1 VTPEETVPNRID
13 DLDPGAVSSSHPGP
27 LHAQLSAV
35 LRSRIVDGSL
45 PPGSQLPTE
54 AELQERFGISRS
66 VVRQALLPLTAEG
79 LVQRGRG
86 RGSIVAPRGELH
98 RLVQRVSGLSTQ
110 VPSVTTRVL
119 ELAPGRDADAE
130 RALGSSDVHLLRRL
144 RSAGGEA
151 VALIHTWLPSAI
163 AGRLTAG
170 DLTDASL
177 HALLRSRLGIAVVS
191 GRRQVRA
198 VGASPEV
205 AAALRV
211 AEGAPVL
218 VLEGT
223 STDGSGEPVE
233 VFRTWHRADR
243 FVFDIDVLTGEGD
256 AAAPPRIAS
265 PDAARP
271 DDTSTD
277 AASSDAAASRAAA
290 TTATQERAS
299 ADPTA
304 SHADLAARALAL
316 SRELAE
322 LARRLG

>member
-13 DLDPGAVSSSHPGP
+13 DLDPGAVSSAHAGP
-27 LHAQLSAV
+27 LHAQLTAV
-35 LRSRIVDGSL
+35 LRAPVVDGTW

-54 AELQERFGISRS
+54 AELQERFGVSRS
-66 VVRQALLPLTAEG
+66 VVRQALHALTAEG

-110 VPSVTTRVL
+110 VPSVATRVL

-130 RALGSSDVHLLRRL
+130 RALGGSDVHLLRRL

-151 VALIHTWLPSAI
+151 VALIHTWLPSGI
-163 AGRLTAG
+163 ADRLTAD

-177 HALLRSRLGIAVVS
+177 HALLRSRLGIQVAA

-198 VGASPEV
+198 VGASSEV

-211 AEGAPVL
+211 PEGAPVL

-223 STDGSGEPVE
+223 STDASGDPVE

-243 FVFDIDVLTGEGD
+243 FVFDIDVLTTEGD
-256 AAAPPRIAS
+256 SAAPVRPVDPAPAAS
-265 PDAARP
+265 PTGP
-271 DDTSTD
+271 
-277 AASSDAAASRAAA
+277 ASPS
-290 TTATQERAS
+290 AS
-299 ADPTA
+299 AQPPTPA
-304 SHADLAARALAL
+304 TEQADLAARARAL

-322 LARRLG
+322 LAARLG

>member
-13 DLDPGAVSSSHPGP
+13 DLDPGAVSSSHAGP
-27 LHAQLSAV
+27 LHAQLTAV
-35 LRSRIVDGSL
+35 LRSPVVDGAW

-54 AELQERFGISRS
+54 AELQERFGVSRS
-66 VVRQALLPLTAEG
+66 VVRQALHALTAEG

-119 ELAPGRDADAE
+119 ELAPARDADAE
-130 RALGSSDVHLLRRL
+130 RTLGGSEVHLLRRL

-151 VALIHTWLPSAI
+151 VALIHTWLPRGI
-163 AGRLTAG
+163 AERLTAD

-177 HALLRSRLGIAVVS
+177 HALLRSRLGIQVAA

-205 AAALRV
+205 AAALGV

-223 STDGSGEPVE
+223 STDASGDPVE

-243 FVFDIDVLTGEGD
+243 FVFDIDVLTTEGD
-256 AAAPPRIAS
+256 SAAPGSRPVDAGDAS
-265 PDAARP
+265 ATASVPDHAGSSAVDDHDADADAA
-271 DDTSTD
+271 
-277 AASSDAAASRAAA
+277 
-290 TTATQERAS
+290 
-299 ADPTA
+299 
-304 SHADLAARALAL
+304 LAARALAL
-316 SRELAE
+316 SRELAD

>member
-1 VTPEETVPNRID
+1 MPNRID
-13 DLDPGAVSSSHPGP
+13 DLDPGAVSPSHPGP
-27 LHAQLSAV
+27 LHAQLTAV
-35 LRSRIVDGSL
+35 LRSRIVDGAW

-54 AELQERFGISRS
+54 AELQERYGISRS
-66 VVRQALLPLTAEG
+66 VVRQALLSLTGDG

-119 ELAPGRDADAE
+119 ELAAGRDADAE
-130 RALGSSDVHLLRRL
+130 RALGGSDVHLLRRL

-151 VALIHTWLPSAI
+151 VALIHTWLPSGI
-163 AGRLTAG
+163 ADRLTAD

-177 HALLRSRLGIAVVS
+177 HALLRARLGIGVVS

-198 VGASPEV
+198 VGAAPEV
-205 AAALRV
+205 AAALGV
-211 AEGAPVL
+211 DEGAPVL

-233 VFRTWHRADR
+233 VFRTWHRGDR
-243 FVFDIDVLTGEGD
+243 FVFDIDVLTTEGD
-256 AAAPPRIAS
+256 STAPAQAVQPARPVDPAPAAS
-265 PDAARP
+265 PAG
-271 DDTSTD
+271 S
-277 AASSDAAASRAAA
+277 AS
-290 TTATQERAS
+290 
-299 ADPTA
+299 PTA
-304 SHADLAARALAL
+304 SAPPTSAAERADLAARARAL

-322 LARRLG
+322 LAARLG

>member
-1 VTPEETVPNRID
+1 MTPEETVPNRID
-13 DLDPGAVSSSHPGP
+13 DLDPGAISSAHAGP
-27 LHAQLSAV
+27 LHAQLTAL
-35 LRSRIVDGSL
+35 LRSRIVDGAW

-54 AELQERFGISRS
+54 AELQERFGVSRS
-66 VVRQALLPLTAEG
+66 VVRQSLHALTAEG

-119 ELAPGRDADAE
+119 ELAAGRDADAE
-130 RALGSSDVHLLRRL
+130 RVLGGSDVHLLRRL

-151 VALIHTWLPSAI
+151 VALIHTWLPRRI
-163 AGRLTAG
+163 AERLTAD

-177 HALLRSRLGIAVVS
+177 HALLRSRLGVQVAA

-198 VGASPEV
+198 VGASAEV

-223 STDGSGEPVE
+223 STDASGDPVE

-243 FVFDIDVLTGEGD
+243 FVFDIDVLTGDGD
-256 AAAPPRIAS
+256 PAPPTRTAAADAPAGASDPVVEAPSSS
-265 PDAARP
+265 PDASS
-271 DDTSTD
+271 DD
-277 AASSDAAASRAAA
+277 AA
-290 TTATQERAS
+290 
-299 ADPTA
+299 
-304 SHADLAARALAL
+304 LAARALAL
-316 SRELAE
+316 SRELAD
-322 LARRLG
+322 LARRLR

>member
-13 DLDPGAVSSSHPGP
+13 DLDPGAVSSSHAGP
-27 LHAQLSAV
+27 LHAQLTAA
-35 LRSRIVDGSL
+35 LRAPLVDGAW

-54 AELQERFGISRS
+54 AELQERFGVSRS
-66 VVRQALLPLTAEG
+66 VVRQALHALTAEG

-119 ELAPGRDADAE
+119 ELARGRDADAE
-130 RALGSSDVHLLRRL
+130 RVLGGSDVHLLRRL

-151 VALIHTWLPSAI
+151 VALIHTWLPSGI
-163 AGRLTAG
+163 AERLTAD

-177 HALLRSRLGIAVVS
+177 HALLRSRLGIRVAA

-198 VGASPEV
+198 VGASSEV
-205 AAALRV
+205 ADALRV
-211 AEGAPVL
+211 AKGAPVL

-223 STDGSGEPVE
+223 STDASGDPVE

-243 FVFDIDVLTGEGD
+243 FVFDIDVLTTEGD
-256 AAAPPRIAS
+256 SAAPEHDARPADAVTTTPDES
-265 PDAARP
+265 AADPAPSTPDA
-271 DDTSTD
+271 
-277 AASSDAAASRAAA
+277 
-290 TTATQERAS
+290 E
-299 ADPTA
+299 
-304 SHADLAARALAL
+304 LAARALAL
-316 SRELAE
+316 SRELAD
-322 LARRLG
+322 LARRMR

>member
-1 VTPEETVPNRID
+1 VLNRID
-13 DLDPGAVSSSHPGP
+13 DLDPGAVSSEQTGP
-27 LHAQLSAV
+27 LHAQLTEV
-35 LRSRIVDGSL
+35 LRSRIVDGSW

-66 VVRQALLPLTAEG
+66 VVRQALHALTGDG

-130 RALGSSDVHLLRRL
+130 RALGGPDVHLLRRL

-151 VALIHTWLPSAI
+151 AALIHTWLPRGI
-163 AGRLTAG
+163 AERLTSD

-177 HALLRSRLGIAVVS
+177 HALLRSRLGIQVTA

-198 VGASPEV
+198 VGASSEV
-205 AAALRV
+205 AAALRIP
-211 AEGAPVL
+211 EGAPVL

-223 STDGSGEPVE
+223 STDASGDPVE

-243 FVFDIDVLTGEGD
+243 FVFDIDVLTGDGEPGVSAPPPVAPTD
-256 AAAPPRIAS
+256 DATASAAAVRV
-265 PDAARP
+265 
-271 DDTSTD
+271 TSET
-277 AASSDAAASRAAA
+277 SRA
-290 TTATQERAS
+290 Q
-299 ADPTA
+299 DP
-304 SHADLAARALAL
+304 DLAARALAL
-316 SRELAE
+316 SRELAD
-322 LARRLG
+322 LARRLR

>member
-1 VTPEETVPNRID
+1 MTPEETVPNRID
-13 DLDPGAVSSSHPGP
+13 DLDPGAVSPAHAGP
-27 LHAQLSAV
+27 LHAQLTGL
-35 LRSRIVDGSL
+35 LRSPIVDGAW

-54 AELQERFGISRS
+54 AELQERFGVSRS
-66 VVRQALLPLTAEG
+66 VVRQALHALTAEG

-130 RALGSSDVHLLRRL
+130 RALGGSDVHLLRRL

-151 VALIHTWLPSAI
+151 VALIHTWLPRGI
-163 AGRLTAG
+163 AERLTAD

-177 HALLRSRLGIAVVS
+177 HALLRARLGIHVAA

-223 STDGSGEPVE
+223 STDASGDPVE

-243 FVFDIDVLTGEGD
+243 FVFDIDVLTGDGEPGIPTPRSV
-256 AAAPPRIAS
+256 APADES
-265 PDAARP
+265 
-271 DDTSTD
+271 
-277 AASSDAAASRAAA
+277 AASAVASASAAS
-290 TTATQERAS
+290 TP
-299 ADPTA
+299 AD
-304 SHADLAARALAL
+304 ADLAARALAL
-316 SRELAE
+316 SRELAD
-322 LARRLG
+322 LARRLR

>member
-1 VTPEETVPNRID
+1 MPNRID
-13 DLDPGAVSSSHPGP
+13 DLDPGAVSSSHAGP
-27 LHAQLSAV
+27 LHAQLTAV
-35 LRSRIVDGSL
+35 LRAPIMDGAW

-54 AELQERFGISRS
+54 AELQERFGVSRS
-66 VVRQALLPLTAEG
+66 VVRQALHALTAEG

-130 RALGSSDVHLLRRL
+130 RVLGGSDVHLLRRL

-151 VALIHTWLPSAI
+151 VALIHTWLPSGI
-163 AGRLTAG
+163 AGRLTAE

-177 HALLRSRLGIAVVS
+177 HALLRARLGVQVAA

-198 VGASPEV
+198 VGASSEV

-223 STDGSGEPVE
+223 STDASGDPVE

-243 FVFDIDVLTGEGD
+243 FVFDIDVLTNEGD
-256 AAAPPRIAS
+256 SGAP
-265 PDAARP
+265 AR
-271 DDTSTD
+271 
-277 AASSDAAASRAAA
+277 AASSPGASTATAAPGAGGSASDAA
-290 TTATQERAS
+290 
-299 ADPTA
+299 
-304 SHADLAARALAL
+304 LAAHALAL

-322 LARRLG
+322 LARRLN